1 MVVAVPLFLLF
12 RPSTRK
18 LDVKIVA
25 TDTTKQ
31 VRVWD
36 VFIRVA
42 HWGLVAGFF
51 VAYFTE
57 DELLPVHV
65 WAGYV
70 VGAIVILRVVWGFIG
85 PEYSRFSNFIY
96 SPANVLG
103 YFGGLFRRSAARY
116 LGHSPAGGAMVILLL
131 ISLAASVWSGLT
143 VYAYD
148 QGAGPLAGVLV
159 SGTAPGRALVSE
171 REDGEETGSASEA
184 REEYW
189 EELHEFFANL
199 TLLLVVLHIAGVLL
213 ASFVHRENLPW
224 AMVTGYKRA
233 SRK

>member
-1 MVVAVPLFLLF
+1 MAAHFE
-12 RPSTRK
+12 
-18 LDVKIVA
+18 
-25 TDTTKQ
+25 KQ

-36 VFIRVA
+36 IFVRAA
-42 HWGLVAGFF
+42 HWALVVAFF

-70 VGAIVILRVVWGFIG
+70 VGAIVILRVAWGFIG
-85 PEYSRFSNFIY
+85 PEYARFSSFIY
-96 SPANVLG
+96 SPAKAVR
-103 YFGGLFRRSAARY
+103 YFGGLFSRSSVRY
-116 LGHSPAGGAMVILLL
+116 LGHSPAGGAMVVLLL
-131 ISLAASVWSGLT
+131 ISLAGTVWSGLT

-159 SGTAPGRALVSE
+159 TAQSGTSVSE
-171 REDGEETGSASEA
+171 QQVREENDDAVEA

-189 EELHEFFANL
+189 EEIHEFLANL
-199 TLLLVVLHIAGVLL
+199 TLLLVILHIAGVLL
-213 ASFVHRENLPW
+213 ASFVHRENLPR

-233 SRK
+233 PDD

>member
-1 MVVAVPLFLLF
+1 MNE
-12 RPSTRK
+12 
-18 LDVKIVA
+18 I
-25 TDTTKQ
+25 

-36 VFIRVA
+36 LFVRVA
-42 HWGLVAGFF
+42 HWALVAGFF
-51 VAYFTE
+51 VAYFSE
-57 DELLPVHV
+57 EELLPIHV

-85 PEYSRFSNFIY
+85 SEYARFSNFIY
-96 SPANVLG
+96 SPGKVLG
-103 YFGGLFRRSAARY
+103 YFGGLFRRSAVRY

-131 ISLAASVWSGLT
+131 ISLGATVWSGLT

-159 SGTAPGRALVSE
+159 TGTAQGGASINE
-171 REDGEETGSASEA
+171 REGGEENESAFEA

-199 TLLLVVLHIAGVLL
+199 TLLLVALHIAGVLL

-224 AMVTGYKRA
+224 AMLSGYKRA
-233 SRK
+233 PRDIVKQR